1 MNFRDIFVI
10 VFLITLLNCTVY
22 IIFKKYFYGK
32 PDAGMKFL
40 AVNILKD
47 IIWLIISLSIIDKTK
62 DGFLSLVICFIVAS
76 FLIYLPVI
84 KLINKS

>member
-1 MNFRDIFVI
+1 MNFRDIFII
-10 VFLITLLNCTVY
+10 VFLITFLNSVVY
-22 IIFKKYFYGK
+22 ILFKKYLHGK

-47 IIWLIISLSIIDKTK
+47 IIWLIVSLSIIDKTK
-62 DGFLSLVICFIVAS
+62 EGFLSLVICFIVAS

-84 KLINKS
+84 KLINRS